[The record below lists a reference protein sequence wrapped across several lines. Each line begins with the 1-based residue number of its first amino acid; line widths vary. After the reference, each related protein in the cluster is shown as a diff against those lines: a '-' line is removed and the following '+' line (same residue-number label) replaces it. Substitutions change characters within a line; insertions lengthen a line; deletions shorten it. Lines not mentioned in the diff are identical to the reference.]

1 MLKFLTEIFV
11 LSMKIVEV

>member
-11 LSMKIVEV
+11 LSTQIVNF